1 MVILILC
8 KISTKLHTIIIII
21 GLDKTRGYNKR
32 QTAEGMINGDI
43 SQIQIMANYTMI
55 NQTII
60 NNARSAVTD

>member
-1 MVILILC
+1 MVTLILC
-8 KISTKLHTIIIII
+8 NISTKFNTITIMK

-43 SQIQIMANYTMI
+43 SQIQIMANYTML

-60 NNARSAVTD
+60 NNARSAVKD